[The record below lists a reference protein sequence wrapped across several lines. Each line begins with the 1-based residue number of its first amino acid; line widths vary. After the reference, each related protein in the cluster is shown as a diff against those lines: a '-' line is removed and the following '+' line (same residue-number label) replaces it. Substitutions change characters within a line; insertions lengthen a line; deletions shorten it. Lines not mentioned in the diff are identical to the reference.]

1 MDKFERTMREERW
14 MLTAELFAS
23 DRPEPPEVAA
33 FRLLQEP
40 DWMHFMMEVDTPA
53 MKFFNPEIREFS
65 GASDWQVL
73 TFDTQLSPFE
83 DELAIPQSVPTE
95 VQDFCRDLRNS
106 MRALGEEGCG
116 GCKAFYSPEEWT
128 QVSGNPVSR
137 AALMVICHDGGNMA
151 PRFNLDYEQYKLYDS
166 IDPMLRPR
174 GLWRDHMTSVES
186 RIYRL

>member
-23 DRPEPPEVAA
+23 TRPEPPEVAA
-33 FRLLQEP
+33 FRLLQED
-40 DWMHFMMEVDTPA
+40 DWMHFTTEVDTPS
-53 MKFFNPEIREFS
+53 MKFFNQETPEFF
-65 GASDWQVL
+65 GAEDWEH
-73 TFDTQLSPFE
+73 LSKAYGIAPFH
-83 DELAIPQSVPTE
+83 DDLAIPQDVPVE

-128 QVSGNPVSR
+128 QVNGSPVSR
-137 AALMVICHDGGNMA
+137 AALLVIIHDGGNMA

-174 GLWRDHMTSVES
+174 GLWRDHMNSVES